1 MPSTSFL
8 VASAVALAALT
19 GLANAQTNIT
29 DSACASSSEYKKC
42 NSDVSSKWSSCIR
55 DCGGNGNCI
64 VDCGCTSHQKY
75 INCMAE
81 TCWNQVYSCEY
92 QLFVQQYFAIC
103 PSASEPIP
111 FWPAPANAPNRCSC
125 DLGKVLQTTLS
136 SRNEQTQCMRNV
148 TDRLS
153 SDVTDLSNLSNGLD
167 IAGRASDCACC
178 GASASISAAYEICPH
193 TKPTLAGADLWPI
206 FFPNDSEN
214 ENLYNSLPNWN
225 WAWSSSSCSRMNTDS
240 CRDLGFSD
248 TDKFYRPGDF
258 PDNGTSTLR
267 NVGGT
272 ITAPPSG
279 TVLTWSQSSTTYT
292 VSATGYDSK
301 AVASQSE
308 YRATATETG
317 DSFATQ
323 TADNAA
329 GGLKPLGGMG
339 VVVVLGLVW
348 EL

>member
-1 MPSTSFL
+1 MPSTSFF
-8 VASAVALAALT
+8 VASAAALAAFA

-29 DSACASSSEYKKC
+29 DNACASSSEYKKC

-55 DCGGNGNCI
+55 DCNGDGNCI

-111 FWPAPANAPNRCSC
+111 FWPAPDNAPNRCSC

-136 SRNEQTQCMRNV
+136 SRNDQVQCMRNV
-148 TDRLS
+148 TDRIR

-167 IAGRASDCACC
+167 IAGQATDCACC
-178 GASASISAAYEICPH
+178 GASASISAAYEICPD

-206 FFPNDSEN
+206 FFPADLP
-214 ENLYNSLPNWN
+214 NLYTSLPNWN
-225 WAWSSSSCSRMNTDS
+225 WAWPSCDS
-240 CRDLGFSD
+240 KLDDASCQDLGFKD
-248 TDKFYRPGDF
+248 ADKFYKPGDF
-258 PDNGTSTLR
+258 PNNGTSTLH

-272 ITAPPSG
+272 VTAPPSG

-292 VSATGYDSK
+292 VTATGYDQK

-317 DSFATQ
+317 DAFATQ
-323 TADNAA
+323 TDTNGA
-329 GGLKPLGGMG
+329 GGLRPFG
-339 VVVVLGLVW
+339 VLGVSMVLALGFV
-348 EL
+348 L

>member
-1 MPSTSFL
+1 MPSTRFL
-8 VASAVALAALT
+8 VASAAALAALS

-29 DSACASSSEYKKC
+29 DNACASSSEYRRC
-42 NSDVSSKWSSCIR
+42 NSDVSGKWSSCIR
-55 DCGGNGNCI
+55 DCRGDGNCI

-111 FWPAPANAPNRCSC
+111 FWPAPDNAPNRCSC
-125 DLGKVLQTTLS
+125 DLGKVLKTTLS
-136 SRNEQTQCMRNV
+136 SRNDQVQCMRKV
-148 TDRLS
+148 TDRITS
-153 SDVTDLSNLSNGLD
+153 NPTDLSNLSNGLD

-206 FFPNDSEN
+206 FFPDSTEN
-214 ENLYNSLPNWN
+214 NLYNSIPNWN
-225 WAWSSSSCSRMNTDS
+225 WAWSSSSCDSRLDTNT

-248 TDKFYRPGDF
+248 ADKFYKPGDF
-258 PDNGTSTLR
+258 PDNGTSTLH

-272 ITAPPSG
+272 VTAPPSG
-279 TVLTWSQSSTTYT
+279 TVLTWSQSSATYT
-292 VSATGYDSK
+292 VTATGYDEK

-317 DSFATQ
+317 DHFATQ
-323 TADNAA
+323 TDSNGAI
-329 GGLKPLGGMG
+329 G
-339 VVVVLGLVW
+339 VRPVGVFAVVFVLIR
-348 EL
+348 